1 MFETI
6 YGNNYP
12 KKLIESMI
20 NQNRLIHTIILS
32 GENGLGK
39 LTFAKEIAREILY
52 HWSQNK
58 FVKNCLDINI
68 IDGNKLGSIVINNIR
83 EIKNNFNVTPHEG
96 EKKVQI
102 IANCDKMTVAAQ
114 NALLKSLE
122 EPSKSTIFILTTS
135 NIHKLLDTILS
146 RAMIIN
152 IQKIPDDEIE
162 KILLNKYPQIKTSDI
177 IRYTKIL
184 GGNLGLITSIL
195 ESKEK
200 ENILNLCEDFL
211 FYIITHNQFETIKI
225 LSKYKTNKSDF
236 TLFLELFKIYFEKV
250 LKIYLSKNTLTDII
264 KNHDPQY
271 FSSLED
277 KLYIFDIIN
286 KSLNYISSN
295 VNLGLLLT
303 WLNINISYF

>member
-1 MFETI
+1 
-6 YGNNYP
+6 
-12 KKLIESMI
+12 
-20 NQNRLIHTIILS
+20 
-32 GENGLGK
+32 
-39 LTFAKEIAREILY
+39 
-52 HWSQNK
+52 
-58 FVKNCLDINI
+58 
-68 IDGNKLGSIVINNIR
+68 
-83 EIKNNFNVTPHEG
+83 
-96 EKKVQI
+96 
-102 IANCDKMTVAAQ
+102 
-114 NALLKSLE
+114 
-122 EPSKSTIFILTTS
+122 
-135 NIHKLLDTILS
+135 
-146 RAMIIN
+146 MIIN

-162 KILLNKYPQIKTSDI
+162 KILLDKYPQIKTSDI